1 MGRRDLR
8 RLLAPRHL
16 AVFGGQAAA
25 ECVRQC
31 RRIGYTGRIWPVHPT
46 KSSIEGIPSYPD
58 IAALPAAPDA
68 AFLAVRPEITVTL
81 LGELAELGAGGAV
94 CHAAGFAEHGS
105 DGARLQREFV
115 TAAGEMPVI
124 GPNCIGVLNYL
135 DGVAMWPDQHGGTSV
150 HSGVALITQ
159 SGNIAQNISMQRR
172 SLPIAQVIT
181 VGNSAVL
188 GVPELVESAL
198 DDPRITA
205 IGLHLE
211 DISDA
216 AGLSRAACAAARRGV
231 PIVVLKT
238 GGSELGAAAALSH
251 TGSLA
256 GPDLLCDAFFERFGM
271 ARVREPGELVETLK
285 FLHVHGTLPGA
296 RIASASCSGGEA
308 ALAADLAESGGAEM
322 PPLPEETAG
331 RLREVLG
338 SRVSVRN
345 PLDYNAYIWGRPE
358 EQTDCFTAF
367 LGGGYDA
374 HLLLLDLPRHD
385 RSDPEQWETTV
396 DALIAAHRA
405 VPAVTC
411 VVSSLPEGIPEPVGR
426 RLLTEGIAPMQG
438 LRTAITAIT
447 AAGALRKA
455 HVSIPDTP
463 LDPGKPPPDDPQ
475 RQLDEHSG
483 KRALAGHGLEIPAG
497 RVAGDP
503 EEAGDAAAELGFPVV
518 AKAISPSLA
527 HKSEAG
533 GVRLGLRDRDQ
544 VVRAVR
550 EMAQLS
556 GTFLI
561 ERMVPD
567 AVAELI
573 VGVHRDR
580 WFGQVLTLGAGGV
593 LVEVLRDSVT
603 LLPPVTEQRIDAAL
617 RSLRAWPL
625 LAGFRGAPAADVT
638 AAVSAVTAIARFAD
652 EQADRLLE
660 MDVNPLLVLPEG
672 RGAVAADALIR
683 LGGTVDDASEG
694 EW

>member
-31 RRIGYTGRIWPVHPT
+31 RRVGYTGRIWPVHPT
-46 KSSIEGIPSYPD
+46 RTSIEGIPSYPD

-68 AFLAVRPEITVTL
+68 AFLAVRPEITVSL

-94 CHAAGFAEHGS
+94 CHAAGFGEHDA

-115 TAAGEMPVI
+115 AAAGEMPVI

-135 DGVAMWPDQHGGTSV
+135 DGVAMWPDQHGGAQV
-150 HSGVALITQ
+150 QDGVALITQ
-159 SGNIAQNISMQRR
+159 SGNIAQNISMHRR
-172 SLPIAQVIT
+172 SLPIAQLIT
-181 VGNSAVL
+181 VGNSAVI
-188 GVPELVESAL
+188 GVAELIESAL

-216 AGLSRAACAAARRGV
+216 AGLSRAACAAARRGI

-256 GPDLLCDAFFERFGM
+256 GPDVLCDAFFERYGM
-271 ARVREPGELVETLK
+271 ARVRDPGELVETLK
-285 FLHVHGTLPGA
+285 FLHVHGTLPGV

-322 PPLPEETAG
+322 PPLPEESAQ

-345 PLDYNAYIWGRPE
+345 PLDYNAYIWGRSE
-358 EQTDCFTAF
+358 EQTECFTAF

-374 HLLLLDLPRHD
+374 HLLLLDIPRQD
-385 RSDPEQWETTV
+385 RCEPEQWETTV

-411 VVSSLPEGIPEPVGR
+411 VVSSLPEGIPEPLGQ

-438 LRTAITAIT
+438 LRAAVTAIT

-455 HVSIPDTP
+455 HESTGDVAP
-463 LDPGKPPPDDPQ
+463 LQPGNPPPDEPQ
-475 RQLDEHSG
+475 RQLDERSG
-483 KRALAGHGLEIPAG
+483 KRALAEHGLSIPAG
-497 RVAGDP
+497 RVVDSP
-503 EEAGDAAAELGFPVV
+503 EAAGDAAAELGFPVV
-518 AKAISPSLA
+518 AKALSPTLA

-533 GVRLGLRDRDQ
+533 GVRLGLREREQ
-544 VVRAVR
+544 VVGAVR

-561 ERMVPD
+561 ERVVPD

-573 VGVHRDR
+573 VGVHQDR
-580 WFGQVLTLGAGGV
+580 WFGQVLTIGTGGV

-603 LLPPVTEQRIDAAL
+603 LLTPVTEQRIETAL
-617 RSLRAWPL
+617 RSLRLWPL
-625 LAGFRGAPAADVT
+625 LAGFRGAPAADVP
-638 AAVSAVTAIARFAD
+638 AVVSAVAAIARFAA

-660 MDVNPLLVLPEG
+660 MDVNPLLVLPAG
-672 RGAVAADALIR
+672 RGAVAADALVR
-683 LGGTVDDASEG
+683 LGGTATEG
-694 EW
+694 AR